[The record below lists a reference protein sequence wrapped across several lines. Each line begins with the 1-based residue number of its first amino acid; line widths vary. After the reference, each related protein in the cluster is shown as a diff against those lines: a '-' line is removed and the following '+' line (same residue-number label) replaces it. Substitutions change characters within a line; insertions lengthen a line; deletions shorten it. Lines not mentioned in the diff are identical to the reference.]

1 MSPQPTARPPY
12 VRTNVAGES
21 GAPERADGEQ
31 RWENEG
37 GRLQGRLRSAR
48 GTLSGSRLGAAEQL
62 ARESSVLQ
70 RDVVSRAHA
79 VLEALAHNRWPQRE
93 LADLIDYLQ
102 CELVS
107 QAIVVEQV
115 PCSEESTAA
124 RDMFRTLTRDHVELR
139 YRLESLTDQARH
151 HDPADRGDR
160 KLLAETVRSLV
171 GDLSEHLDREQQTM
185 AQVANRGD
193 LERVMTAMHP
203 HAWYALTHGPV
214 IDLDAFPPDRTMD
227 AVRDRLLRLHPGDGV
242 ELVTTSDP
250 KLLCTLLLRDTD
262 VAVACLREG
271 PPVWRVN
278 VSRRLPER

>member
-1 MSPQPTARPPY
+1 
-12 VRTNVAGES
+12 VF
-21 GAPERADGEQ
+21 D
-31 RWENEG
+31 
-37 GRLQGRLRSAR
+37 
-48 GTLSGSRLGAAEQL
+48 
-62 ARESSVLQ
+62 
-70 RDVVSRAHA
+70 
-79 VLEALAHNRWPQRE
+79 ALAHDRWPQRE

-115 PCSEESTAA
+115 PCSEESTAT
-124 RDMFRTLTRDHVELR
+124 REMFRTLTRDHVELR

-185 AQVANRGD
+185 AQAAPRAD
-193 LERVMTAMHP
+193 LERVLTAMRP

-214 IDLDAFPPDRTMD
+214 IDLDAFPPDRTAD
-227 AVRDRLLRLHPGDGV
+227 AVLDRLLRLRPGDGV

-250 KLLCTLLLRDTD
+250 KVLCALLLRDSD
-262 VAVACLREG
+262 VSVTCLRDG
-271 PPVWRVN
+271 PPVWRVRA
-278 VSRRLPER
+278 SRRRPEA